1 MSLQTKAFSAG
12 VLSGVIY
19 DFPEAGDVL
28 PMHSHGE
35 ADVHITIVARGAIV
49 ARGPVIGELIYRDGA
64 VIDWPVGIEHEIVG
78 IDPGAR
84 IVNII
89 KGGPS

>member
-1 MSLQTKAFSAG
+1 VSLQTNGFSAG
-12 VLSGVIY
+12 KLSGVIY

-35 ADVHITIVARGAIV
+35 TDVHITIVARGRVRAE
-49 ARGPVIGELIYRDGA
+49 GPQIGSTEYASGA
-64 VIDWPVGIEHEIVG
+64 VIDWPVGIEHEITG

-89 KGGPS
+89 KGGA

>member
-1 MSLQTKAFSAG
+1 LQTNIFSAG
-12 VLSGVIY
+12 KLSGVIY

-35 ADVHITIVARGAIV
+35 ADVHITVVCRGSILT
-49 ARGPVIGELIYRDGA
+49 RGPAIGETIYRDGA
-64 VIDWPVGIEHEIVG
+64 VIDWPVGIEHEIIG
-78 IDPGAR
+78 IDAGSR

-89 KGGPS
+89 KGS

>member
-1 MSLQTKAFSAG
+1 MSLQGNPFNAG
-12 VLSGVIY
+12 NLVGIVY

-35 ADVHITIVARGAIV
+35 ADVHITIVCRGAV
-49 ARGPVIGELIYRDGA
+49 LARGPEIGETIYRDGA
-64 VIDWPVGIEHEIVG
+64 VVDWPIGIEHEIVG

-84 IVNII
+84 IVNVV
-89 KGGPS
+89 KGG